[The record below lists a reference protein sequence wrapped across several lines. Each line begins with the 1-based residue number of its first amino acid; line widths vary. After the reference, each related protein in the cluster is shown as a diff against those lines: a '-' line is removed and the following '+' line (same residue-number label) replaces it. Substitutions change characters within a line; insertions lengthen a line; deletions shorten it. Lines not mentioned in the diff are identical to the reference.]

1 MMQPGKQHFDGRL
14 QAALSGVGGERSL
27 AAPKR
32 VYENDAFQHVDQ
44 QVDLGIFPGSIVLRC
59 QQERFHGGPHRPE
72 HIMQNI
78 AMVSAKMMEFSE
90 QNADDRQALIH
101 EAVLKLGVV
110 Q

>member
-1 MMQPGKQHFDGRL
+1 MMQPSKHHFHCCL
-14 QAALSGVGGERSL
+14 QAPLCGVRRERSL

-32 VYENDAFQHVDQ
+32 VYEDDAFQHVDEH
-44 QVDLGIFPGSIVLRC
+44 VYLGIFPSSIALRR

-90 QNADDRQALIH
+90 EDADDGQALIH
-101 EAVLKLGVV
+101 EPVLKLCVM

>member
-1 MMQPGKQHFDGRL
+1 MQPRKHHFHRCL
-14 QAALSGVGGERSL
+14 QAALRGVRRERSL

-32 VYENDAFQHVDQ
+32 VYKDDAFQHVDEH
-44 QVDLGIFPGSIVLRC
+44 VYLGILPSSIVLRC

-90 QNADDRQALIH
+90 EDADDGQALIH
-101 EAVLKLGVV
+101 EPVLELCVM